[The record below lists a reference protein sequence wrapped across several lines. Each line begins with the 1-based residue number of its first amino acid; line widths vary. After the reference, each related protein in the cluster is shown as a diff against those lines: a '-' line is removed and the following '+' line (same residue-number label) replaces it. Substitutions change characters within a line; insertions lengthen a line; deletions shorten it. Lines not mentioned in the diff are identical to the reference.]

1 MDFGKKSLRG
11 YALFISITLFAVNSE
26 LLLGQE
32 LASSLPPEASTSA
45 GPIHRDTTA
54 MNGAQNGGQD
64 EAQDGDGQLPY
75 PAAVV
80 VPGKDKGTE
89 VKIEST
95 NPQTRVGSLYTLD
108 KDVVITYGDRIIQ
121 ADHVEYDSDTGD
133 VTATGHLVVM
143 GGEKHEEIHASHG
156 TFNTQTQTGTFY
168 DVTGSIGLRLAP
180 GRPRVNT
187 VVSGLAAAN
196 PTREVYDNG
205 NPFLFTGRIVVKK
218 GPDEYDVIDGS
229 VTSCQLPKPDW
240 LLSGGLFSLDGD
252 KAKAK
257 NTIFHLLN
265 VPLLYLPYVTHPIDP
280 NHRQSGLLIPSV
292 GLFSST
298 KGNSVGEQV
307 YFVINRSM
315 DLTLGSVYYSLR
327 GFSESGS
334 FRYRGVRQ
342 NFVTGRFS
350 ALQDR
355 GYTPTGGVYT
365 NQGGEDFVV
374 KARYDLV
381 PAQGAVPNARLVA
394 DVEYLSSYIYREAF
408 TENFNQAV
416 STDILSTLYGVKNFN
431 GYSAAVRADRYE
443 GLKPLPQTAAQ
454 VAAGDAVQN
463 SQLTIFHIPAL
474 TFTSVDHRL
483 GATPLLW
490 SVDSS
495 VGGLKRTQPLFTTGG
510 VGRFDVHPEIAIPFS
525 FEGVHV
531 RASAGVRETV
541 YTKSRETRGVAQGA
555 IAESSSSLNRTDVE
569 AEVDIR
575 GPVLERTFDS
585 PLLER
590 VFGSEV
596 KHTIEPSA
604 TYKFVGG
611 INDFSHILRFDDI
624 DVASNTNEL
633 EYGVTQRLF
642 LHPKKPGPCKLA
654 EMADSTDADDAPDDE
669 PNGKPAAPKCSTREF
684 FSWRVGQKAFFNQSF
699 GGALVDGR
707 RNIFSTTLDFSGIAF
722 LTGPRSVSPVI
733 SRLRVR
739 PSEVFDL
746 EWNFDYDTVLGRFTS
761 NNVFADAHRGNVFG
775 GFSYA
780 KLNAPGH
787 FETDGLSSAT
797 TDFNQVRVLLGYGMP
812 TKDGLSVAAN
822 AGIDAKLGSVQY
834 GSLETSYNWNCCGF
848 SVEYRKYELGSVRNE
863 NAYRFN
869 FTLANIGTAGNLRR
883 AERLF

>member
-1 MDFGKKSLRG
+1 MDFSKRSLRG
-11 YALFISITLFAVNSE
+11 YVLFISITLFAVNSE
-26 LLLGQE
+26 LLMGQE
-32 LASSLPPEASTSA
+32 LASSLPP
-45 GPIHRDTTA
+45 GPE
-54 MNGAQNGGQD
+54 QSSSSQPP
-64 EAQDGDGQLPY
+64 DGDEQLPY

-80 VPGKDKGTE
+80 VPGKDKGTP
-89 VKIEST
+89 VRIEST

-108 KDVVITYGDRIIQ
+108 KDVVITYGDRTIQ

-133 VTATGHLVVM
+133 VTATGHLVVS
-143 GGEKHEEIHASHG
+143 GGPKHEEIHASHG

-168 DVTGSIGLRLAP
+168 DVTGSIGLRLVS
-180 GRPRVNT
+180 GRPGVGP

-196 PTREVYDNG
+196 PTRQVYDNG

-257 NTIFHLLN
+257 NTIFHLMN
-265 VPLLYLPYVTHPIDP
+265 VPLLYLPYVTHPVDP
-280 NHRQSGLLIPSV
+280 NHRQSGLLIPTV

-307 YFVINRSM
+307 YFAINRSM

-334 FRYRGVRQ
+334 FRYRGLRQ
-342 NFVTGRFS
+342 NFVTARFS
-350 ALQDR
+350 ALQDH

-365 NQGGEDFVV
+365 NQGGQDIVV
-374 KARYDLV
+374 KARYDL
-381 PAQGAVPNARLVA
+381 PPGQGAVPSARLVA
-394 DVEYLSSYIYREAF
+394 DVEYLSSYVYREAF

-416 STDILSTLYGVKNFN
+416 STDILSSLYGVKNFK
-431 GYSAAVRADRYE
+431 GYSAGLRADRYE
-443 GLKPLPQTAAQ
+443 GLKPLAQTPAQ
-454 VAAGDAVQN
+454 VAAGDPVQN

-495 VGGLKRTQPLFTTGG
+495 MGGLKRTQPLFTTGG
-510 VGRFDVHPEIAIPFS
+510 VGRFDVHPEIAVPFS

-531 RASAGVRETV
+531 RAAMGVRETV
-541 YTKSRETRGVAQGA
+541 YTKSRQTVGVPPGG

-575 GPVLERTFDS
+575 GPVLERVFDS

-604 TYKFVGG
+604 TYRFVGG
-611 INDFSHILRFDDI
+611 INDFTHTLR
-624 DVASNTNEL
+624 
-633 EYGVTQRLF
+633 YGVTQRLF
-642 LHPKKPGPCKLA
+642 LHPKAPRPCKLA
-654 EMADSTDADDAPDDE
+654 EMADAADADDAPDDE
-669 PNGKPAAPKCSTREF
+669 PNGKPAPPRCSTREF

-699 GGALVDGR
+699 GGALQNGR
-707 RNIFSTTLDFSGIAF
+707 RNILDTTLNFSGIAF

-739 PSEVFDL
+739 PNEVFDL
-746 EWNFDYDTVLGRFTS
+746 EWNFDYDTVQGRFTS
-761 NNVFADAHRGNVFG
+761 NNVFADAHRGNLFG

-780 KLNAPGH
+780 KLNAPGR
-787 FETDGLSSAT
+787 FETDGLPSAT
-797 TDFNQVRVLLGYGMP
+797 TDFNQVRVLMGYGMP
-812 TKDGLSVAAN
+812 TKEGLSVAAN
-822 AGIDAKLGSVQY
+822 AGIDAKLGSLQY
-834 GSLETSYNWNCCGF
+834 GSLETSYNWNCCGL